1 MEPDR
6 SRRLGWPDRRQVELE
21 AQLEKELAKVNE
33 KVKAVDEDIE
43 GEISK
48 LMAQQDAERQEQT
61 KPKRER
67 RMVKGE
73 AA

>member
-1 MEPDR
+1 MD
-6 SRRLGWPDRRQVELE
+6 E
-21 AQLEKELAKVNE
+21 AETKI
-33 KVKAVDEDIE
+33 KASMQTINADIE

-48 LMAQQDAERQEQT
+48 LMAQQNAELQEPT